1 MNRWIGRVALVT
13 GASAGIGA
21 AITKDLARQGMQVVA
36 SARSL
41 DKLVTLRKEVESESW
56 KGSVAPKQCDLS
68 NSAEVEGMFSW
79 IKEKFGGVDVCV
91 NNAGYI
97 SPDCTL
103 LDGQP
108 SEWRKMLEVNIL
120 ALTACSNLSIK
131 HMMSRSVD
139 DGHIINIGSLL
150 CHRVVGGRY
159 AKMRFQAAIKH
170 MTAALTEGLRQELRE
185 RNSNIRVSLVS
196 PSGVDTSIRSLL
208 CEDLTNEGQNNSER
222 TQLINVQEV
231 ADVVVSVLRQKPHLE
246 VHEVFFRPT
255 SQKD

>member
-21 AITKDLARQGMQVVA
+21 AITKELARQGMQVVA

-41 DKLVTLRKEVESESW
+41 DKLVSLGKEVESESW

-68 NSAEVEGMFSW
+68 NSAEIEGMFSW

-91 NNAGYI
+91 NNAG
-97 SPDCTL
+97 
-103 LDGQP
+103 
-108 SEWRKMLEVNIL
+108 
-120 ALTACSNLSIK
+120 
-131 HMMSRSVD
+131 
-139 DGHIINIGSLL
+139 LL

-208 CEDLTNEGQNNSER
+208 CEDLMNEVQNNSER